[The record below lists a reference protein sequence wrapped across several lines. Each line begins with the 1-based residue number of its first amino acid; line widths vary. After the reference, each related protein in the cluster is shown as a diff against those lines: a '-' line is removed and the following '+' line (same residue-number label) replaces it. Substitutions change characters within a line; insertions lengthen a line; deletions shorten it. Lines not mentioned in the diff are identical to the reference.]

1 MAEVFVI
8 SGAAGSGKTTFG
20 RALSARLGMPLIDLD
35 EATLG
40 VVHAFRVRHP
50 EMDEANALTAVRHDR
65 YLELQRETARVI
77 ASGSSAIVT
86 APFTA
91 EIASEERWRSWIAP
105 FGDVPVRLLWIAVT
119 PEERLR
125 RMRVRGASRD
135 AGLVA
140 ASSETAPLPEAPAPV
155 VAYLRLDAR
164 HDSGKKARIVMS
176 HFGNASPAI

>member
-1 MAEVFVI
+1 M
-8 SGAAGSGKTTFG
+8 
-20 RALSARLGMPLIDLD
+20 
-35 EATLG
+35 
-40 VVHAFRVRHP
+40 
-50 EMDEANALTAVRHDR
+50 
-65 YLELQRETARVI
+65 
-77 ASGSSAIVT
+77 T

-105 FGDVPVRLLWIAVT
+105 FGDAQVHLVWIAVT

-135 AGLVA
+135 AGLVE

>member
-1 MAEVFVI
+1 MIA
-8 SGAAGSGKTTFG
+8 GAAGSGKTTFG
-20 RALSARLGMPLIDLD
+20 RALSARLGIPLIDLD

-40 VVHAFRVRHP
+40 VVNAFRVRYP
-50 EMDEANALTAVRHDR
+50 EMDEAAALTAVRDDR
-65 YLELQRETARVI
+65 YLELQRAAVRVTA
-77 ASGSSAIVT
+77 AGNSAIVT

-105 FGDVPVRLLWIAVT
+105 FGDAQVHLVWIAVT
-119 PEERLR
+119 PQERLR

-140 ASSETAPLPEAPAPV
+140 ESSETAPLPEAPAPV

>member
-35 EATLG
+35 EATLA
-40 VVHAFRVRHP
+40 VVEAFRIRHP
-50 EMDEANALTAVRHDR
+50 EMDEAAALTAVRDDR
-65 YLELQRETARVI
+65 YLELQRAVVRVI
-77 ASGSSAIVT
+77 AAGSSAIVT

-91 EIASEERWRSWIAP
+91 EIASVERWHAWIAP
-105 FGDVPVRLLWIAVT
+105 FGDNPAHLMWIAVT

-135 AGLVA
+135 AGLVE